1 MNYFHLQILSRDR
14 ILYESDVEPMAFQ
27 GFARSVASALVHRG
41 MFKDHE
47 RYLMRMLPRWTG
59 QPHLDKAGFADINT
73 LAPPTGRFLDITF
86 EGPVEPGPIKFFT
99 LRWHSLDRLLVYQE
113 DMTVASVFSTL
124 INIAIGGLI
133 KQKTVVDGEKLRIV
147 VLARNEGL
155 PTIDP
160 ELLLKAESST
170 LTIAS
175 QPLASE
181 TPRPARKDIKISI
194 TDRKPLITP
203 SSKSPSA
210 YPLVESVRQVTP
222 GFLRVYM
229 ERPAW
234 FRLKD
239 AVKVSE
245 EKQVEVAGALVG
257 GVFVDEQGETFVE
270 VSDIL
275 SAPEAQGHF
284 YSVRI
289 DTEVWRSLIEKVN
302 VQYAD
307 RQKVMVGW
315 YHTHLISKL
324 NMTSGETPGGEMQI
338 TRQTFLSSDDVFVH
352 DNFFPQP
359 WHVAL
364 VADLS
369 IGQDVF
375 FYRRGQKLVDC
386 GGFFLFG
393 KNGQE

>member
-1 MNYFHLQILSRDR
+1 MNYFRFQIFSPRLDL
-14 ILYESDVEPMAFQ
+14 LYESDIEPRAFQ
-27 GFARSVASALVHRG
+27 EFAMLVASDLVRSG
-41 MFKDHE
+41 IFKDRE
-47 RYLMRMLPRWTG
+47 RYVMRMVPCWTG
-59 QPHLDKAGFADINT
+59 QPQFERPGFADINT
-73 LAPPTGRFLDITF
+73 LFPLTNSFLDITF
-86 EGPVEPGPIKFFT
+86 EGAVQPDPIKFLR

-113 DMTVASVFSTL
+113 DMRVIRVFATL
-124 INIAIGGLI
+124 TNIAIGGLLKKKAVGI
-133 KQKTVVDGEKLRIV
+133 GDTLKIA

-160 ELLLKAESST
+160 ELLKKAQSSIFT
-170 LTIAS
+170 TDSIPAS
-175 QPLASE
+175 AP
-181 TPRPARKDIKISI
+181 PKGPRKDIKISI

-203 SSKSPSA
+203 SLKNPAA
-210 YPLVESVRQVTP
+210 YSLVEPVRQVPP

-229 ERPAW
+229 ERGAL
-234 FRLKD
+234 FRLKE

-257 GVFVDEQGETFVE
+257 EVFIDEQGETYVE
-270 VSDIL
+270 VNDIL
-275 SAPEAQGHF
+275 PAPEAEGHF

-289 DTEVWRSLIEKVN
+289 DTEVWRALIEKVN
-302 VQYAD
+302 IEYAD
-307 RQKVMVGW
+307 RRKVMVGW

-324 NMTSGETPGGEMQI
+324 NMTASEIPGGEMQVS
-338 TRQTFLSSDDVFVH
+338 RQTFLSSDDVFVH
-352 DNFFPQP
+352 DNFFQQP

-375 FYRRGQKLVDC
+375 FYRRDQKLVDC